1 MTPIAPAIV
10 SGLFTGLSLIIAIGA
25 QNAFVLRQ
33 GLAGKFVLPVAL
45 VSAFLDAALI
55 VLGVAGLGV
64 LLESVPFLLGL
75 VRWLGAG
82 YLVWFGIASLRKA
95 NSGQSL
101 DVSGQGPSTIRKA
114 VIATATFSLLNPH
127 VYLDTVVFLGA
138 LAAQFGDNR
147 WWFALG
153 ASVASIT
160 WFFGLAY
167 GAKALSPYVKN
178 PRFWRVLDTVI
189 AFIMFGLAISLVL
202 MPLGD

>member
-1 MTPIAPAIV
+1 VTTIAPAIV

-33 GLAGKFVLPVAL
+33 GLVGKFVLPVAL
-45 VSAFLDAALI
+45 LSAFLDVGLI
-55 VLGVAGLGV
+55 LLGVAGLGA

-82 YLVWFGIASLRKA
+82 YLIWFGISSLRRA
-95 NSGQSL
+95 NSGVSM
-101 DVSGQGPSTIRKA
+101 DVSGQGTASLSGA
-114 VIATATFSLLNPH
+114 LVLTATFSLLNPH

-138 LAAQFGDNR
+138 FAAQFGDAR

-153 ASVASIT
+153 ASVASIV
-160 WFFGLAY
+160 WFLSLAY
-167 GAKALSPYVKN
+167 GAKSLS
-178 PRFWRVLDTVI
+178 RFVTKPSFWKVLDRVI
-189 AFIMFGLAISLVL
+189 AGVMFALALGLIL